1 MNAKKI
7 GFIGLGLIGGSI
19 AKAIRQ
25 YYPDYDIIAFDKNK
39 ESLALAIQE
48 GTIHTSCSSI
58 DDNFRGCNYIFL
70 CAPVTYNAAYLSQLK
85 DLLDENCILTD
96 VGSVKTSIH
105 EEVIRLG
112 MEANFIG
119 GHPMA
124 GSEKSGFM
132 NSKAHL
138 IENAYYIL
146 TPSAKVAEEKV
157 DAYKDF
163 VSSLKALPVILD
175 YHEHDHITGTISHL
189 PHIIA
194 STLVNFVHDTDS
206 KEGMMKSLAAGGFKD
221 ITRIAS
227 SSPVMW
233 QQICLENRSM
243 ISKVLDEYIRLIVQA
258 KCWVDNG
265 DADEI
270 YNMFSNS
277 REYRNSLPEASKGVI
292 EKIYAFYCD
301 IYDEAGGIATIAT
314 LLAMNSISIKNIGII
329 HNREFEEG
337 VLRIEFYDEESCVKA
352 QGVLKERNYTLHV
365 R

>member
-1 MNAKKI
+1 MKQKI

-19 AKAIRQ
+19 AKAVRQ
-25 YYPDYDIIAFDKNK
+25 YYPDYEIVAFDKNK
-39 ESLALAIQE
+39 EALALATQE
-48 GTIHTSCSSI
+48 SVIDVAATTI
-58 DDNFRGCNYIFL
+58 DNNFHNCNYIFL
-70 CAPVTYNAAYLSQLK
+70 CAPVASNTAYLKQLTEY
-85 DLLDENCILTD
+85 LDDDCILTD
-96 VGSVKTSIH
+96 VGSVKANIH
-105 EEVIRLG
+105 EEVQTLG
-112 MEANFIG
+112 IGKYFIG

-124 GSEKSGFM
+124 GSEKTGFENATDM
-132 NSKAHL
+132 L

-146 TPSAKVAEEKV
+146 TPGGQIDIPRLTQFMELI
-157 DAYKDF
+157 
-163 VSSLKALPVILD
+163 SSLGAIPLVLT
-175 YHEHDHITGTISHL
+175 YEEHDYITAAVSHL

-194 STLVNFVHDTDS
+194 STLVNVVQKMDTP
-206 KEGMMKSLAAGGFKD
+206 EENMKLIAAGGFKD

-314 LLAMNSISIKNIGII
+314 LLAMNSINIKNIGII

-352 QGVLKERNYTLHV
+352 QGVLKERNYTLHI